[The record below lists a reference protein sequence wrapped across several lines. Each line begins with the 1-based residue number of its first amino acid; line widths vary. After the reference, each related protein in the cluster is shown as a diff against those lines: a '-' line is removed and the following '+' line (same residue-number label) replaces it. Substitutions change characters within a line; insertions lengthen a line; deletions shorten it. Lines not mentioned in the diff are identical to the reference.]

1 MHGFIFKFSIKKFNT
16 NMIYFATDFSIK
28 KIFFCK
34 GNVTDT
40 PNEKTCL
47 ETVNLICD
55 EGSKY
60 ISMTYSSPVLHH

>member
-1 MHGFIFKFSIKKFNT
+1 
-16 NMIYFATDFSIK
+16 MIYFATDFSIK

-34 GNVTDT
+34 ENVTDT